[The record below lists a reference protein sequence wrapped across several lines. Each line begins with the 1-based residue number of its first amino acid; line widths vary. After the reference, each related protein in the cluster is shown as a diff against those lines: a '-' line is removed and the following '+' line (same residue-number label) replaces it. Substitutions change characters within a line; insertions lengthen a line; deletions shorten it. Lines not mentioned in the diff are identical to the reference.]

1 MYRILLLISFTLSTI
16 LSSAQ
21 INFEK
26 GYFINNEGK
35 KIECYIK
42 NKEWQK
48 NPTEFEYKTSLTDQ
62 SSIATIEVVKE
73 FSVYNYSKYLRY
85 TVQIDASSNMPGEYS
100 NIESP
105 IWGTRTLFLKVL
117 MEGKASLYLYDDLF
131 NKKFFFKTDSSS
143 IEQLIFK
150 KYSEDG
156 VRVKANRYYK
166 QQLWNNL
173 RNENYTIKQMEAL
186 SYEQKDIEEYFLKY
200 NNSTNSS
207 KYINHQKNKWR
218 LKPLLG
224 VGFSKC
230 ALYDLGTVSKQY
242 SGTQKSNNLF
252 GAQLEYIL
260 PVNKNKWSIL
270 LEYNYQSSEHE
281 ASNGTDNA
289 KAIYKSS
296 NYSIGGRYY
305 TFINDKMSF
314 FISGSYCF
322 KTLKG
327 SYLSFQNTTNKG
339 LEFNNP
345 FTFGVGI
352 SFLNFTVEYR
362 LSDAK
367 EIIYKGI
374 NWRFEKANQSL
385 LLVSYNLLN
394 IGKK

>member
-1 MYRILLLISFTLSTI
+1 MYRFILFLTFSLST
-16 LSSAQ
+16 LFSFAQ

-26 GYFINNEGK
+26 GYFIDNNGN
-35 KIECYIK
+35 KIECFIK

-85 TVQIDASSNMPGEYS
+85 TVQIDSSSNMPSEYS
-100 NIESP
+100 KIESP

-117 MEGKASLYLYDDLF
+117 LEGKASLYLYDDLF

-143 IEQLIFK
+143 LEQLIFK

-156 VRVKANRYYK
+156 VRVKANRFYK

-207 KYINHQKNKWR
+207 KYINHQKNKWL

-230 ALYDLGTVSKQY
+230 ALYDLGIVNKQY
-242 SGTQKSNNLF
+242 DGTQKSNYLF
-252 GAQLEYIL
+252 GVQLEYIL
-260 PVNKNKWSIL
+260 PVNKNKWSIIT
-270 LEYNYQSSEHE
+270 EYSNQSSEHE
-281 ASNGTDNA
+281 ANNGTDNA
-289 KAIYKSS
+289 TAIYKSS
-296 NYSIGGRYY
+296 NLSIGGRYY
-305 TFINDKMSF
+305 TFINDNVSF
-314 FISGSYCF
+314 FISGLYTF
-322 KTLKG
+322 KFSKG
-327 SYLSFQNTTNKG
+327 SYLTLQNTNTG
-339 LEFNNP
+339 MSFNNP
-345 FTFGVGI
+345 FSFGVGI
-352 SFLNFTVEYR
+352 NLYKFNIEYR
-362 LSDAK
+362 LTDAK
-367 EIIYKGI
+367 EILYKGT
-374 NWRFEKANQSL
+374 NWRFEKANQSFL
-385 LLVSYNLLN
+385 ILSYNLFD